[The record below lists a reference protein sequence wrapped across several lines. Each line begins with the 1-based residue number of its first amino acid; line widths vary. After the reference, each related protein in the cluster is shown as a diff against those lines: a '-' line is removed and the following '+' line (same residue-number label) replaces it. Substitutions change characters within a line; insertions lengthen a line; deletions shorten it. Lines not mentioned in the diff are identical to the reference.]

1 MGERSML
8 AAMSGRL
15 PAPISIPD
23 ALPIGEERSPVAVAA
38 LEKAFEAVGR
48 ALKSIAFNRHRRDAF
63 LDYFQPAYDQIARV
77 IDKSGPLELKLE
89 VSTLVWGKDHVLEDD
104 SSERNIVYPL
114 WQEGVRL
121 LVIAPGV
128 SIEELL
134 RFFTIVIGVEHR
146 DPSED
151 LLTRLWREEFQHID
165 WVVMTDFAL
174 AEEDNAVEVEVEV
187 EKVLTY
193 LHNELTSDKGDSI
206 SFARVSLDDLELKLE
221 NLAQIRRAKVEPGA
235 PVTSQEDQARI
246 QGEILADELLL
257 LEKICGILFQVME
270 LPASEREVN
279 DIAAAFEQLLDGLIL
294 EGKFAAIEKVIERLN
309 QFAYR
314 ADLPLPNREL
324 ARSCNEKLSTLML
337 EGQRVRAVATALNTG
352 ATRDLEG
359 VKRYLVRLGPH
370 ATVQLLDLLDTLS
383 APHHRR
389 VVADVLVEVG
399 RYGVQLF
406 ANRLAT
412 ASSNLAKELLY
423 IIDRIN
429 PPNKLELF
437 AGVLKHENAVLRM
450 EGLSAIGRTQD
461 DKCFGIILDVFA
473 THDVPQM
480 RAHAARILASYPP
493 AKARVPLLEAARDE
507 AFEQR
512 PDGEKRAIYGALARL
527 EDEPTREFLR
537 EALHEKAT
545 LLSKRRVDDKKL
557 MVISAL
563 STAPS
568 IPTLQLLADVAKDPK
583 LHSKEVVEAARKAA
597 LGMRSRLLGEESPS

>member
-1 MGERSML
+1 MGNRSML
-8 AAMSGRL
+8 VAMSGRL

-23 ALPIGEERSPVAVAA
+23 APPIGEERSPVAVAA
-38 LEKAFEAVGR
+38 LEKAFEAVVR
-48 ALKSIAFNRHRRDAF
+48 ALKTIAFNRHRRDAF
-63 LDYFQPAYDQIARV
+63 VEYFQPAYDQLMRV
-77 IDKSGPLELKLE
+77 MDRSGPLELKLE
-89 VSTLVWGKDHVLEDD
+89 VSTLVWGRDHVLEDD
-104 SSERNIVYPL
+104 SSERNIIYPL

-121 LVIAPGV
+121 LVIAPTV
-128 SIEELL
+128 TIDELL

-151 LLTRLWREEFQHID
+151 LLTRLWREELQHID

-174 AEEDNAVEVEVEV
+174 VEEENGVEVEVEV

-193 LHNELTSDKGDSI
+193 LHHELTSDKGESI

-221 NLAQIRRAKVEPGA
+221 NLSQIRRAKVDQA
-235 PVTSQEDQARI
+235 PVMAPAEQARI
-246 QGEILADELLL
+246 QEEILSDELLL

-324 ARSCNEKLSTLML
+324 ARSCNERLSTLML

-352 ATRDLEG
+352 ATKDLEG
-359 VKRYLVRLGPH
+359 VQRYLERLGPP

-406 ANRLAT
+406 ANRLST

-423 IIDRIN
+423 VIDRIN

-461 DKCFGIILDVFA
+461 DKCFGIILDVFL
-473 THDVPQM
+473 THEVPQM
-480 RAHAARILASYPP
+480 RAHAARILAGYP
-493 AKARVPLLEAARDE
+493 AEKARVPLLDAARAE
-507 AFEQR
+507 EFEQR

-527 EDEPTREFLR
+527 EDDVTREFLR

-545 LLSKRRVDDKKL
+545 LLNKRRVDDRKL
-557 MVISAL
+557 MVIAAL

-568 IPTLQLLADVAKDPK
+568 IPTLQLLAEVAKDPK

-597 LGMRSRLLGEESPS
+597 LGMRSRLLGEEAPS

>member
-1 MGERSML
+1 ML
-8 AAMSGRL
+8 PAMAGRL
-15 PAPISIPD
+15 PAPISLPD
-23 ALPIGEERSPVAVAA
+23 GAPLGEERSPHAVAA
-38 LEKAFEAVGR
+38 LSKAFEAVER
-48 ALKSIAFNRHRRDAF
+48 ALKTIAFNRHRRDSYAE
-63 LDYFQPAYDQIARV
+63 YFQPAYEQLTRILDEN
-77 IDKSGPLELKLE
+77 GTLELKLE
-89 VSTLVWGKDHVLEDD
+89 VSTLVWGREHVLEDD
-104 SSERNIVYPL
+104 SSERNIIFPL

-121 LVIAPGV
+121 LVITPGV
-128 SIEELL
+128 PLAELL

-151 LLTRLWREEFQHID
+151 LLTRLWREELKHID

-174 AEEDNAVEVEVEV
+174 VDDDSAAEVEVEV

-193 LHNELTSDKGDSI
+193 LHHELTSDKGESI

-221 NLAQIRRAKVEPGA
+221 NLAQIRRTKVEHAKVASPE
-235 PVTSQEDQARI
+235 ECARI
-246 QGEILADELLL
+246 QEEILTDEMLL

-270 LPASEREVN
+270 LPANEREVN

-324 ARSCNEKLSTLML
+324 ARSCNDKLSTLML
-337 EGQRVRAVATALNTG
+337 AGQRVRAVATALNTG
-352 ATRDLEG
+352 ATKDLEG
-359 VKRYLVRLGPH
+359 VSRYLTRLGPP
-370 ATVQLLDLLDTLS
+370 ATVQLLDLLDTLV

-389 VVADVLVEVG
+389 MVADVLVEVG

-423 IIDRIN
+423 VIDRIN

-461 DKCFGIILDVFA
+461 DRCFKIILDTFL
-473 THDVPQM
+473 THEVPQM
-480 RAHAARILASYPP
+480 RAHAARILAGYPP
-493 AKARVPLLEAARDE
+493 EKAREPLLEAVRDE

-512 PDGEKRAIYGALARL
+512 PEGEKRAIFAALARL
-527 EDEPTREFLR
+527 EDDVTREFLR
-537 EALHEKAT
+537 QTLAEKAS
-545 LLSKRRVDDKKL
+545 LLHKRRVDERKL
-557 MVISAL
+557 MVIAAL
-563 STAPS
+563 ATAPS
-568 IPTLQLLADVAKDPK
+568 LVTLQMLAEVAKDPK

-597 LGMRSRLLGEESPS
+597 VAMHARLLGEEAPS